1 MHRDEGG
8 VTLIETLI
16 VAAILVLIL
25 AGVYSFLL
33 FGQKLYFSGAG
44 QVELHGPVRLAAEKI
59 NRKLRFAS
67 EVELL
72 GDSWDPGS
80 AATDNSS
87 YIYFDAGSR
96 EVILLDSDG
105 SQVLSEGVITELT
118 FSAEGGVLLFTIR
131 GEGDSADFALESSV
145 KPLNLSGNIG
155 GPEGA
160 QALRF
165 SMPHGG
171 GP

>member
-1 MHRDEGG
+1 MPRDERG

-59 NRKLRFAS
+59 NRKLRFAGN
-67 EVELL
+67 VELL
-72 GDSWDPGS
+72 EADWDPD
-80 AATDNSS
+80 AASTDDCS
-87 YIYFDAGSR
+87 YIYFDAGGG

-105 SQVLSEGVITELT
+105 TQILSEGVITELT

-145 KPLNLSGNIG
+145 KPLNLIGSIG
-155 GPEGA
+155 GPAGA

-165 SMPHGG
+165 SMPH
-171 GP
+171 

>member
-1 MHRDEGG
+1 MPRDERG

-59 NRKLRFAS
+59 NRKLRFAGN
-67 EVELL
+67 VELL
-72 GDSWDPGS
+72 EADWDPDTAS
-80 AATDNSS
+80 TDDCS
-87 YIYFDAGSR
+87 YIYFDAGGGN
-96 EVILLDSDG
+96 VVLLDSDG
-105 SQVLSEGVITELT
+105 SRFLSEGIITELS
-118 FSAEGGVLLFTIR
+118 FSAENGILLFTIR
-131 GEGDSADFALESSV
+131 GADGSTDFALDSSV
-145 KPLNLSGNIG
+145 KPMNLSGSIG
-155 GPEGA
+155 GPAGA

-165 SMPHGG
+165 SMPH
-171 GP
+171 